1 MDRSGGSGPRTRYR
15 PRLELVIEK
24 DGQEWLSLKMVTL
37 LEAIEMEGSINA
49 AAQRVRL
56 PYRQAWQRLLDL
68 ELGVGRQLL
77 SRKAGGRRGGGTRL
91 TPAGR
96 RLVAQFR
103 RFASGL
109 ERQVARRFERVY
121 RSRGAFPQETAD
133 DSPVMD

>member
-1 MDRSGGSGPRTRYR
+1 MPHKDTDDIGYSKGSGPRTRYR
-15 PRLELVIEK
+15 PRVELVIEK

-37 LEAIEMEGSINA
+37 LEAIETEGSISA

-56 PYRQAWQRLLDL
+56 PYRWAWQKLFNL
-68 ELGVGRQLL
+68 ELGVGRKLL
-77 SRKAGGRRGGGTRL
+77 SRKAGGRRGGGTHL

-96 RLVAQFR
+96 RLVAQFK

-121 RSRGAFPQETAD
+121 RSRGT
-133 DSPVMD
+133 